1 MKTTA
6 EMIAVMQA
14 FADGKPI
21 EFRDVSLAH
30 AGWMRINLPSWNWQ
44 HLDYRVA
51 VTPMTI
57 PWVILNRDENGA
69 SDVIGAARDENGQIY
84 VYKGRKPEARGRFW
98 ALIKEDEDAG
108 YRIDG
113 LISGIDPGTCD
124 WKDSWIDN
132 PFYEGE
138 RA

>member
-14 FADGKPI
+14 FEDGKPI

-30 AGWMRINLPSWNWQ
+30 ARWMRINLPSWNWQ
-44 HLDYRVA
+44 HLDYRVSG
-51 VTPMTI
+51 TPMTI
-57 PWVILNRDENGA
+57 PWEALSR
-69 SDVIGAARDENGQIY
+69 DVIGAARDRSGNIY
-84 VYKGRKPEARGRFW
+84 AYTSEKPKAIRGTW
-98 ALIKEDEDAG
+98 IPGSDSDIYWIDDLLIG
-108 YRIDG
+108 V
-113 LISGIDPGTCD
+113 DPGTCD

-132 PFYEGE
+132 PLYEGE

>member
-30 AGWMRINLPSWNWQ
+30 ARWMRINLPSWNWQ

-57 PWVILNRDENGA
+57 PWETLSR
-69 SDVIGAARDENGQIY
+69 DVIGAARDSSGRIY
-84 VYKGRKPEARGRFW
+84 AYKGEKPEIGHSAWTVGWYLGHRVDN
-98 ALIKEDEDAG
+98 LIH
-108 YRIDG
+108 
-113 LISGIDPGTCD
+113 GIDPGTCD
-124 WKDSWIDN
+124 WKDSWIEN
-132 PFYEGE
+132 PLYEE
-138 RA
+138 ELA